1 MKKMKLIPTM
11 LVLVLL
17 FSGCVQPEPGGFSS
31 VPVDSHP
38 AGAANDVEQNE
49 PGQAETFDIPKFSSE
64 PYCVLNNNV
73 PDFEVPVSAEP
84 FEDYSELDN
93 LGRCGVAYACLGLET
108 MPAAGEKR
116 DSISSVKP
124 SGWKNNDYGD
134 LVDGGYLYNRCHLI
148 GWQLSAENANFKNLI
163 TGTRYLNIEGMLPFE
178 NMVADYIKETENHV
192 LYRVTPIYNGDDL
205 VAQGVEM
212 EAMSVEDNGASILFD
227 VFCHNV
233 QPGVDIDYSTGDN
246 WLAGD
251 KAPGSNPKEEGH
263 SYILNTAS
271 KKFHEPNCSGASNIS
286 ADNRQEYTGSRED
299 LLSQGYEACGI
310 CKP

>member
-1 MKKMKLIPTM
+1 
-11 LVLVLL
+11 
-17 FSGCVQPEPGGFSS
+17 
-31 VPVDSHP
+31 
-38 AGAANDVEQNE
+38 
-49 PGQAETFDIPKFSSE
+49 
-64 PYCVLNNNV
+64 
-73 PDFEVPVSAEP
+73 
-84 FEDYSELDN
+84 
-93 LGRCGVAYACLGLET
+93 
-108 MPAAGEKR
+108 MPAAGEER

-192 LYRVTPIYNGDDL
+192 LYRVTPIYDGDDL

-212 EAMSVEDNGASILFD
+212 EAMSVEDNGGSILFD
-227 VFCHNV
+227 VFCYNV
-233 QPGVDIDYSTGDN
+233 QPGVDIDYATGDN

-251 KAPGSNPKEEGH
+251 KDTSSNPKEEGH
-263 SYILNTAS
+263 SYVLNTAS
-271 KKFHEPNCSGASNIS
+271 KKFHEPNCSGASKIG
-286 ADNRQEYTGSRED
+286 ADNRREYTGSRED

>member
-1 MKKMKLIPTM
+1 MKKLIPIL
-11 LVLVLL
+11 LVLTLL
-17 FSGCVQPEPGGFSS
+17 FPGCAQSMPGGISS
-31 VPVDSHP
+31 IPTDSHP
-38 AGAANDVEQNE
+38 AGVTTDINQNMH
-49 PGQAETFDIPKFSSE
+49 GQDETSDIPEFSGD

-73 PDFEVPVSAEP
+73 PDFNTPASAEP
-84 FEDYSELDN
+84 FENYSDLDD

-116 DSISSVKP
+116 GSISGVKP

-192 LYRVTPIYNGDDL
+192 LYRVTPIYNGDNL

-212 EAMSVEDNGASILFD
+212 EAMSVEDNGGSILFD
-227 VFCHNV
+227 VFCYNV
-233 QPGVDIDYSTGDN
+233 QPGVDIDYATGDN

-251 KAPGSNPKEEGH
+251 KDPSSNPKEESH
-263 SYILNTAS
+263 SYVLNTAS
-271 KKFHEPNCSGASNIS
+271 KKFHEPNCSGASKIG
-286 ADNRQEYTGSRED
+286 ADNRREYTGSRED

>member
-1 MKKMKLIPTM
+1 MKKLIPIL
-11 LVLVLL
+11 LVLTLL
-17 FSGCVQPEPGGFSS
+17 FSGCAQTMPGGISS
-31 VPVDSHP
+31 IPTDSHP
-38 AGAANDVEQNE
+38 TGVITNINQNM
-49 PGQAETFDIPKFSSE
+49 PDQDETSDIPEFFGD

-73 PDFEVPVSAEP
+73 PDFNTPASAEP
-84 FEDYSELDN
+84 FENYSDLDD

-227 VFCHNV
+227 VFCYNV
-233 QPGVDIDYSTGDN
+233 QPGVDIDYATGDN
-246 WLAGD
+246 WLTGD
-251 KAPGSNPKEEGH
+251 KAPSSNSKEEGH
-263 SYILNTAS
+263 SYILNIAS
-271 KKFHEPNCSGASNIS
+271 KKFHEPNCSGASKIG
-286 ADNRQEYTGSRED
+286 ADNRREYTGSRED